1 MIYEYLTSKADATHH
16 CMVGFSIENTLSD
29 NGTVS
34 RGICRA
40 AEGMLTDIEEHTE
53 VGYREDGKIHGKD
66 ISGTD
71 RVIPEGSPV
80 SMNLLG
86 FGTAFVQVMK
96 ERFAESLDRVLEE
109 NPMKGE
115 IYLPSMLNDELQNNR
130 ASMQVLH
137 SGDKWYGVTYRED
150 RESVVNALAE
160 MKQQESIRRIYGIKE
175 NNMCGIV
182 GYIGTKEPQDIIIN
196 GLKKLEYRGYDS
208 AGIAVVNHGKIEL
221 RKHVGAISNLE
232 N

>member
-1 MIYEYLTSKADATHH
+1 
-16 CMVGFSIENTLSD
+16 MVGFSIENTLSD

-130 ASMQVLH
+130 ASMQVLY

-150 RESVVNALAE
+150 REIVVNALAE
-160 MKQQESIRRIYGIKE
+160 MKQQGIY
-175 NNMCGIV
+175 
-182 GYIGTKEPQDIIIN
+182 PQDLWN
-196 GLKKLEYRGYDS
+196 KGE
-208 AGIAVVNHGKIEL
+208 
-221 RKHVGAISNLE
+221 
-232 N
+232 